1 MHDLFLS
8 IAKPLNRE
16 VVKAGEERE
25 MEGPV
30 LQFSFIAPA
39 INTPRSRGH
48 WHIPYS
54 LSNSFLPI
62 NPWASSPSSLAYP
75 RGSFPFVPAVPPIKK
90 CIPWHH
96 QEFISGEVMPGG

>member
-62 NPWASSPSSLAYP
+62 NPWASSLLLHPLPIPGVPFPSSLRFLLSRNVSP
-75 RGSFPFVPAVPPIKK
+75 GTSKSLFPEK
-90 CIPWHH
+90 
-96 QEFISGEVMPGG
+96 